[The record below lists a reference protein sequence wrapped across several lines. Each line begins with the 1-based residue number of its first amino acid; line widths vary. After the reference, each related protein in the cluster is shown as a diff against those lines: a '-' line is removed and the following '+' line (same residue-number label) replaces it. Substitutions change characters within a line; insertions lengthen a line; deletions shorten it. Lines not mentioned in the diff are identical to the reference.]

1 MNIHKSSMHGYM
13 AIKLDM
19 SKAYDRVEWTF
30 LESTMRKLGFN
41 ERWMTLI
48 MICVKT
54 VSYSV
59 LVNGEPKEVFR
70 STRGIHQ
77 GDLFSPFLFL
87 LCMEGLHNL
96 ISKAESEGSIH
107 GFALSRKSP
116 KLTHLL
122 FVDDSLLFC
131 KSNRK
136 ECFKVLEILA
146 TYEHLSCQQINR
158 GKTSLFFS
166 KSTTEAIR

>member
-1 MNIHKSSMHGYM
+1 MAFETLHSMNIHKSSMHGYM

-59 LVNGEPKEVFR
+59 LVNGEPKESV
-70 STRGIHQ
+70 SIHK
-77 GDLFSPFLFL
+77 GNPSRRPLFSL
-87 LCMEGLHNL
+87 
-96 ISKAESEGSIH
+96 
-107 GFALSRKSP
+107 
-116 KLTHLL
+116 
-122 FVDDSLLFC
+122 
-131 KSNRK
+131 
-136 ECFKVLEILA
+136 
-146 TYEHLSCQQINR
+146 
-158 GKTSLFFS
+158 SLFIVHGGPS
-166 KSTTEAIR
+166 